1 MTSCYSAQ
9 SPALQR
15 IDTLGRLS
23 EGGAFL
29 LREEI
34 LMLRGRPGT
43 AAALA
48 LLMLLGMAPV
58 PVRAQSQATNGTI
71 EGTIVDPSGAV
82 LPGVSVT
89 VTNVDT
95 GIDRVV
101 VTNEK
106 GLFRA
111 PLLPL
116 GNYKVAAE
124 LQGFKRFEKTGITLS
139 VGETAVVNAT
149 MSVGQV
155 SEVVNVSGDSPALNT
170 ARIDIGHTMSDTE
183 VHNLPLVARNPYNF
197 ALVQPGVTGTEN
209 VEFGVPRLAANG
221 ASMRINYM
229 IDGNTNT
236 EKDRA
241 GLRLLPMSEVM
252 IQEVKVVTTGFAPEF
267 GQTMG
272 MVYNAVTPS
281 GTNVFHG
288 EGSYLFRR
296 KPFSAFPFFFGC
308 GSTTTAAN
316 CPSLETVEANY
327 LAANPGKTHDDFIAT
342 QKPETR
348 VDTGTASIGGPIVK
362 NKLFFYGGWEQTRRD
377 LSSNSLITVSPAV
390 VASVGV
396 KPQPTAAPNV
406 QTAKFKIA
414 KGDYQLSPG
423 TRLTARWIQFHN
435 DAPYNSGG
443 GTNTLERAT
452 DFLDAMDSTAG
463 QLVSSLGSNKLNEL
477 RFQYAHRHQSSVA
490 NQDSG
495 TGPAITITTPAIG
508 FGGPVGGTGQ
518 GNAGFDF
525 RQDITQVIDNLTYLR
540 GAHSYKMGFDWQ
552 HIADQRTSAPQFTYT
567 FLTVDAYNAA
577 KSGTNPFGYTTMSQI
592 TGNLSFD
599 MSTNVFSLFAQDD
612 WQLRPSVKLLYGVR
626 YDLYKYP
633 AGLADAPLAQTH
645 EFNTDGNNF
654 GPRAGVA
661 WAIDQKSVLRASAG
675 VMFDQP
681 ILGGYEQA
689 LQLSGSPRAPV
700 YSFNGTAAGAPA
712 FPGGVTTG
720 TIAQQSPWA
729 VNSGFTVAHT
739 WQTNAQYERALGR
752 DFTAS
757 VGFMYAK
764 GNDLPVVNDI
774 NLINPVG
781 VLADGRPIYSTT
793 VNATTRAD
801 ARFNHI
807 LEVQSIGE
815 SEFKS
820 VTFQTD
826 KRFSS
831 GLSFNVQYSFGK
843 GTDDTPLR
851 TQLTVQSEAGPS
863 DPSNLERDKG
873 PNPLDMRHNLN
884 GNIVYVSSSHS
895 SNALVRQLLNGNQI
909 GLLLQFNSGLPTN
922 IIASRD
928 LNGDG
933 VSSDRPLDIS
943 RNSLYLPVRK
953 NVDMRYTRWIPIRGA
968 MRAEVIAE
976 LKNVFNTRQM
986 NGINTNTVVD
996 TAGTPAAPIPT
1007 DPNNF
1012 VTPTGFEQRKFQL
1025 GFKFRF

>member
-1 MTSCYSAQ
+1 
-9 SPALQR
+9 
-15 IDTLGRLS
+15 
-23 EGGAFL
+23 
-29 LREEI
+29 
-34 LMLRGRPGT
+34 MLRVIPGK

-48 LLMLLGMAPV
+48 LLMLLGMSPV
-58 PVRAQSQATNGTI
+58 PVLAQSQATNGSI
-71 EGTIVDPSGAV
+71 EGTIVDASGAV
-82 LPGVSVT
+82 LPGVTVT

-95 GIDRVV
+95 GTDRVV

-124 LQGFKRFEKTGITLS
+124 LQGFKRFEKTGITVS

-155 SEVVNVSGDSPALNT
+155 TEVVNVSGDSPALNT
-170 ARIDIGHTMSDTE
+170 ARIDIGHTMSDQE

-281 GTNVFHG
+281 GTNVFRG

-296 KPFSAFPFFFGC
+296 NGFSAFPFFFGC
-308 GSTTTAAN
+308 GSTTPAKS
-316 CPSLETVEANY
+316 CPSLDTVIANS
-327 LAANPGKTHDDFIAT
+327 GKSKEDN
-342 QKPETR
+342 KPATR
-348 VDTGTASIGGPIVK
+348 VDTGTASVGGPIVK

-377 LSSNSLITVSPAV
+377 LSSNSLITVSPAI

-396 KPQPTAAPNV
+396 KPQPAAAPNV
-406 QTAKFKIA
+406 QTAKFKIL
-414 KGDYQLSPG
+414 KGDYQLSQG
-423 TRLTARWIQFHN
+423 TRLTGRWIQFHN

-443 GTNTLERAT
+443 GTATLERAT
-452 DFLDAMDSTAG
+452 DFLDAMDSTAA
-463 QLVSSLGSNKLNEL
+463 QLVSSIGASKLNEL

-490 NQDSG
+490 NADSG
-495 TGPAITITTPAIG
+495 TGPAIAITTPAIS
-508 FGGPVGGTGQ
+508 FGGPIGGTGQ

-525 RQDITQVIDNLTYLR
+525 KQDITQVIDNFTYLR

-552 HIADQRTSAPQFTYT
+552 HIGDQRTSAPQFTYT
-567 FLTVDAYNAA
+567 FPTVDAYNSA
-577 KSGTNPFGYTTMSQI
+577 KSGANPFGYTTMSQI
-592 TGNLSFD
+592 TGELSFD
-599 MSTNVFSLFAQDD
+599 MSTDVFSLFVQDD
-612 WQLRPSVKLLYGVR
+612 WQLRPSLKLLYGLR

-633 AGLADAPLAQTH
+633 AGLPDAPLAQTH

-654 GPRAGVA
+654 GPRLGAA
-661 WAIDQKSVLRASAG
+661 WAIDQKSVLRASTG
-675 VMFDQP
+675 IMFDQP

-712 FPGGVTTG
+712 FPGGVTSG

-739 WQTNAQYERALGR
+739 WQSNAQYERAIGR

-757 VGFMYAK
+757 VGVMYAK
-764 GNDLPVVNDI
+764 GTDLPVVNDV
-774 NLINPVG
+774 NLINPTG
-781 VLADGRPIYSTT
+781 TLADGRPIYSTT
-793 VNATTRAD
+793 VSAATRAD

-807 LEVQSIGE
+807 LEVESIGE
-815 SEFKS
+815 SEFTS
-820 VTFQTD
+820 VTFQAD

-831 GLSFNVQYSFGK
+831 GLSFNVQYSIGK

-851 TQLTVQSEAGPS
+851 TQLTVQAEAGPS

-884 GNIVYVSSSHS
+884 GNIVYQTSNHS
-895 SNALVRQLLNGNQI
+895 NNALVRGLLNGNQI

-953 NVDMRYTRWIPIRGA
+953 NVDMRYTRWVPIHGA

-976 LKNVFNTRQM
+976 LKNVFNTQQM
-986 NGINTNTVVD
+986 SGINTSTVVD
-996 TAGTPAAPIPT
+996 TAGNPVAVIPA
-1007 DPNNF
+1007 DPYDF
-1012 VTPTGFEQRKFQL
+1012 VNPTGFEQRKFQL